1 MPTPLLPRP
10 DGLIFPS
17 LGPCPTI
24 PPPFGHEWVCAF
36 AAQRTDLSAPI
47 YALEYRCL
55 NLDASDSALSDT
67 ARSDSLRVNRAVFFL
82 TGCLGGLLLAGGA
95 WLYVNL
101 TAHTQPAPP
110 AGPMS
115 SANAP
120 LATSADMARCY
131 ASAIADEPAPPHVFP
146 WEPLPAGTGAS
157 TARPV
162 AGGRSTPAKTQ
173 TRDYR
178 HRAVSSAHG
187 KHPDSVRRQ
196 HARRTAGHK
205 GEGLAHA
212 WTDSIS
218 DRPGVPARAAVT
230 AEDDPTR
237 WIQHMEQRRVTEIP
251 NRFVK

>member
-67 ARSDSLRVNRAVFFL
+67 ARSDSLRANRAVFFL

-110 AGPMS
+110 AGPIS

-157 TARPV
+157 TAKPV
-162 AGGRSTPAKTQ
+162 AGGA
-173 TRDYR
+173 
-178 HRAVSSAHG
+178 
-187 KHPDSVRRQ
+187 VRRLKPRL
-196 HARRTAGHK
+196 AITVTGPCRPRTASIPTLSDDSMPGGRLGTKVRAWPMH
-205 GEGLAHA
+205 GLTASRTA
-212 WTDSIS
+212 LASL
-218 DRPGVPARAAVT
+218 RAL
-230 AEDDPTR
+230 P
-237 WIQHMEQRRVTEIP
+237 
-251 NRFVK
+251 

>member
-10 DGLIFPS
+10 EGLIFPS

-24 PPPFGHEWVCAF
+24 PPPFGHKWMCAL

-55 NLDASDSALSDT
+55 NSDASHGALSDT
-67 ARSDSLRVNRAVFFL
+67 ARSDSLWANRAVFFL
-82 TGCLGGLLLAGGA
+82 TGCLGGLLLAGGV

-115 SANAP
+115 SVNAP

-131 ASAIADEPAPPHVFP
+131 ASAIAGEPAPPHVFP
-146 WEPLPAGTGAS
+146 WEPLPAVDGAS
-157 TARPV
+157 KARSLAV
-162 AGGRSTPAKTQ
+162 GRGAQAKSQ
-173 TRDYR
+173 TREYR
-178 HRAVSSAHG
+178 HRAVSFAHG
-187 KHPDSVRRQ
+187 KQVDSVRRR
-196 HARRTAGHK
+196 HPRRTAGQK
-205 GEGLAHA
+205 SEGLAHA
-212 WTDSIS
+212 WIGGIS
-218 DRPGVPARAAVT
+218 DRSGAPARIAVT
-230 AEDDPTR
+230 AYDDPTS